1 MGTPR
6 QRGVSSWSLSA
17 TAVSVRDRS
26 GTPAWSRYP
35 STSWPS
41 INPAWYWPNTAS
53 SAPSVRRT
61 QESAFSNVER
71 EKRIHFIRNDKRR
84 GLAAV
89 QNTILAR
96 TATDVL
102 VLLQGDI
109 RLGAPD
115 AISEMIKPILEN
127 NADLVV
133 PASRELKPKTFFEQI
148 LFASCV
154 MKTRIYENYNNG
166 ENIYTCRGI
175 ARAFSKKMYQSIH
188 FPTSV
193 GEDAYSYLYCLKKKM
208 KYGFTKKA
216 KVYYRLPN
224 NVKDHLKQSLRF
236 FNSQQLLYK
245 TFKEDFVKKEYS
257 LPKQLLL
264 QSFFQ
269 SLMQSPLEMPL

>member
-1 MGTPR
+1 MIHKISLTIGIPAFNEG
-6 QRGVSSWSLSA
+6 QNIENILQDVLSQKLQNILLKEIIVVSDGS
-17 TAVSVRDRS
+17 TDDTDKKIQSVRD
-26 GTPAWSRYP
+26 
-35 STSWPS
+35 
-41 INPAWYWPNTAS
+41 
-53 SAPSVRRT
+53 
-61 QESAFSNVER
+61 
-71 EKRIHFIRNDKRR
+71 KRIHFIRNDKRR

-269 SLMQSPLEMPL
+269 SSRIHRD